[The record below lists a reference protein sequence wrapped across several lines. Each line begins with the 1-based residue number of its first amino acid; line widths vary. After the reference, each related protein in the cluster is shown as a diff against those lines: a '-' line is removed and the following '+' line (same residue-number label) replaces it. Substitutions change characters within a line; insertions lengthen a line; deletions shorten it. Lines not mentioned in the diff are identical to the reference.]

1 MGRRLRTNVH
11 VFDEHGNV
19 SVFGPGDDVPEW
31 AAARITNPKAW
42 TDDEPAPEPE
52 PEPVQPGP
60 DGQPPRSGRGSG
72 RDAWAAYAAA
82 RGLDVPDDASRDE
95 IIAAVDEADA
105 PEPDD
110 L

>member
-11 VFDEHGNV
+11 VFDEHGNAL
-19 SVFGPGDDVPEW
+19 VFGPGDDVPGWVEE
-31 AAARITNPKAW
+31 RTTNPKAW
-42 TDDEPAPEPE
+42 ADDEPTPEPE

-60 DGQPPRSGRGSG
+60 DVQQPRSGRGSG
-72 RDAWAAYAAA
+72 RDAWAAYAAS
-82 RGLDVPDDASRDE
+82 RGLEVAADAERAD